1 MASGKGRTPAVTQIT
16 KKIQYPA
23 PERFWNG
30 RLSKNVLNENLS
42 NNQLKKSQKISKNL
56 VDPWA
61 ADSDK
66 LS

>member
-1 MASGKGRTPAVTQIT
+1 MQKNA
-16 KKIQYPA
+16 
-23 PERFWNG
+23 
-30 RLSKNVLNENLS
+30 KNVLNENLS

>member
-1 MASGKGRTPAVTQIT
+1 MQ
-16 KKIQYPA
+16 KKQ
-23 PERFWNG
+23 
-30 RLSKNVLNENLS
+30 KKLNENLS